1 MGSALR
7 MSKIRSSLKL
17 GSLRSPDAGDGSLEC
32 GFNPEKIHFLLPL
45 FETLLSPFPG
55 SPRPFQINIF
65 GGFSCCGQYGNLGG
79 QHLGV
84 AATDRHVLKLAS
96 YAVFHFTGLKLG
108 KERQVIGQG
117 AKLTE
122 VAGGHYYINVLAH
135 YRLLRSY
142 HL

>member
-1 MGSALR
+1 MLVSAR
-7 MSKIRSSLKL
+7 LKL
-17 GSLRSPDAGDGSLEC
+17 SSLRSPDASDGSLQC
-32 GFNPEKIHFLLPL
+32 GFNPEKIYFLLPL
-45 FETLLSPFPG
+45 FEALLSPFPG
-55 SPRPFQINIF
+55 SPRPLQVYIC
-65 GGFSCCGQYGNLGG
+65 GMFSCCGQYGNLGG

-84 AATDRHVLKLAS
+84 AATNRQVLKLSS

-117 AKLTE
+117 AKLTK
-122 VAGGHYYINVLAH
+122 VAGRHYYINILAH